1 MTQPKELSA
10 SKEEILEHSV
20 YFDNILLG
28 ALTRKQ
34 VSDDGIRCS
43 SALCKNI
50 ENFAELAKKLSIIFF
65 AKIQNCYGKI

>member
-1 MTQPKELSA
+1 MTQPKELFA
-10 SKEEILEHSV
+10 SKEEILGHSV

-43 SALCKNI
+43 SVLCKNI
-50 ENFAELAKKLSIIFF
+50 ENCAELAKKIIHNFF
-65 AKIQNCYGKI
+65 CRNIKLLW